1 MKKSNNGII
10 ILLLLILLIGSFIR
24 FYSLGSE
31 SFWLDEGATALEI
44 KNYDIKQILIHTL
57 VYGKILPEYYP
68 HYDYNLP
75 VYYVF
80 MKLWANIFG
89 TGEFSLRAFS
99 ALLGSM
105 SLLLIFY
112 LAKYLFDEK
121 IAIMSTFLASI
132 NLTLVWYSQE
142 ARQYS
147 FLLFLSLISLLFLL
161 KMLNENKVKY
171 LIGFLA
177 VNFLIIYTQNTWI
190 LFIFFEGVYTLYRI
204 YLDYS
209 RKKVVNKKTI
219 LVFFLL
225 FIFYIPIINIAILSD
240 SSTIDLYGRPQLAQ
254 IAKFGAQLA
263 GWLYP
268 SESLRQK
275 IYDFNPSL
283 TFYESVLIL
292 SFFINL
298 LVIGFFFL
306 VGLVKS
312 YGLRRESSIFLAS
325 LFFVPSLLSLL
336 VSSVHPAITNI
347 FMLKQVI
354 YIIPAYLIIA
364 SVGIMKSRYKL
375 LVAIIIFITGAIL
388 LHAYYANLDKQ
399 QFRDAADFLKAEG
412 SNDPIFINIDTAQVA
427 FQFYYGESDNARGV
441 KDLEEL
447 QAFLNDTDSF
457 WMLFTFTKYSDP
469 EGSIRKFLDQNYIIT
484 EKKTFYDI
492 ELFHYRKE

>member
-161 KMLNENKVKY
+161 KMLNEGKVKY
-171 LIGFLA
+171 IIGFLA
-177 VNFLIIYTQNTWI
+177 VNFLIIYSQNTWI
-190 LFIFFEGVYTLYRI
+190 LFIFFEGLYALYRI

-209 RKKVVNKKTI
+209 TKTAVSKTSKKI
-219 LVFFLL
+219 IIAFALL
-225 FIFYIPIINIAILSD
+225 FILYIPIIGIAIFSET
-240 SSTIDLYGRPQLAQ
+240 STIGLYGRPELTE
-254 IAKFGAQLA
+254 IAKFGAQLS
-263 GWLYP
+263 GWPYP

-275 IYDFNPSL
+275 IYDFNTNL
-283 TFYESVLIL
+283 TFYELALIS

-298 LVIGFFFL
+298 LLIGAVFL
-306 VGLVKS
+306 IGIVKS
-312 YGLRRESSIFLAS
+312 YKLRKESSIFLAS
-325 LFFVPSLLSLL
+325 L
-336 VSSVHPAITNI
+336 
-347 FMLKQVI
+347 
-354 YIIPAYLIIA
+354 
-364 SVGIMKSRYKL
+364 
-375 LVAIIIFITGAIL
+375 
-388 LHAYYANLDKQ
+388 
-399 QFRDAADFLKAEG
+399 
-412 SNDPIFINIDTAQVA
+412 
-427 FQFYYGESDNARGV
+427 
-441 KDLEEL
+441 
-447 QAFLNDTDSF
+447 
-457 WMLFTFTKYSDP
+457 
-469 EGSIRKFLDQNYIIT
+469 
-484 EKKTFYDI
+484 
-492 ELFHYRKE
+492 